1 MAKIIHKGMWI
12 DIKSLNAEDKKNF
25 LTSLVFGFIAS
36 ILWGIHLSHI
46 GVLGIEPTIDSWIS
60 DTGLLFI
67 RILMIM
73 FFLIGAYF
81 YKKFYSAQDDFYK
94 SYHNFTFAGG
104 AYGFLVFGSILTV
117 MAPYL
122 NYHPTFYE
130 FFLAFAVGTG
140 FGGYYFYK
148 KYIAE

>member
-67 RILMIM
+67 RILMIV
-73 FFLIGAYF
+73 FFLIGAFF
-81 YKKFYSAQDDFYK
+81 YKKFYSAQDDFFK
-94 SYHNFTFAGG
+94 SYHNFTISAG
-104 AYGFLVFGSILTV
+104 AYGFLVLGALLTV
-117 MAPYL
+117 MSPYF
-122 NYHPTFYE
+122 NFNPAFYE
-130 FFLAFAVGTG
+130 FFLAFAIGSV
-140 FGGYYFYK
+140 FGGYYFHK
-148 KYIAE
+148 KYIA